1 MTIINQKKHI
11 SSEVDE
17 KTFIGAQLSNGVLT
31 FLRKDFYN
39 NETASSISLDLKS
52 IKLRVKKTTTEHLEE
67 LTNATSDSLKQE
79 RETNLFLTPLSGTGE
94 EGVWRE
100 HVWVEGENGE
110 AGRFEVIGSTRLD
123 LENYLLKTKVVNN
136 LTTSTFDSN
145 DPTALSA
152 KQGNALKTLVDGK
165 APIDHASANSTY
177 GLSTVDKYGHAKTY
191 NENPSD
197 VSLTASSKGT
207 QTASFAMGDH
217 VHKHPSATAL
227 TGKPTSSY
235 SNTKFGDTI
244 TISQVKSNN
253 TGHVDS
259 LTDRTIKIP
268 NTLANGT
275 TAGLSTNDYT
285 TDEKNAVA
293 NIETTFDDKILEVL
307 TEMAD
312 RLETDEDN
320 Q

>member
-17 KTFIGAQLSNGVLT
+17 ITLVGASLNSGVITFT
-31 FLRKDFYN
+31 RKDFYN
-39 NETASSISLDLKS
+39 NKSAKSISLDLKS
-52 IKLRVKKTTTEHLEE
+52 IKLRVKKTTEEHLEE
-67 LTNATSDSLKQE
+67 LTNATTDSLKQE
-79 RETNLFLTPLSGTGE
+79 RETNLFLTPLTGTGE

-100 HVWVEGENGE
+100 HVWVEGEDGE
-110 AGRFEVIGSTRLD
+110 AGKFEVIGSTRLD
-123 LENYLLKTKVVNN
+123 LENYLLKTKVIDN

-152 KQGNALKTLVDGK
+152 KQGKTLKTAVDGK
-165 APIDHASANSTY
+165 APKDHASTDSTY
-177 GLSTVDKYGHAKTY
+177 GLSTVEKYGHAKAY
-191 NENPSD
+191 NSDPSD
-197 VSLTASSKGT
+197 ISLSESNKGT
-207 QTASFAMGDH
+207 QATSFAMGDH

-235 SNTKFGDTI
+235 TSAKFGDTI
-244 TISQVKSNN
+244 TVSQIKSND
-253 TGHVDS
+253 TGHVAS
-259 LTDRTIKIP
+259 LTDRKITIP
-268 NTLANGT
+268 NTLADGT

-285 TDEKNAVA
+285 TSEKTAVA
-293 NIETTFDDKILEVL
+293 NIEVTFDDKILEVL

-312 RLETDEDN
+312 RLETDEEN